1 MRVKHACKY
10 MLVKTCMSDF
20 KDVSVKGATTVWATN
35 TDGNRDSKRL
45 EIRPDG
51 YLALTNDDA
60 ETVWMLNWPLKDI
73 WECYLEMTGNDLIL
87 YGKNKTTNQFKKIW
101 SRPRN

>member
-1 MRVKHACKY
+1 

-20 KDVSVKGATTVWATN
+20 KDVSVKGAKTVWATN
-35 TDGNRDSKRL
+35 TDGRNSKRL

-51 YLALTNDDA
+51 YLALTNDDGD
-60 ETVWMLNWPLKDI
+60 TVWMLNWPRKNI
-73 WECYLEMTGNDLIL
+73 WGCYLEMTGNDLIL
-87 YGKNKTTNQFKKIW
+87 YGKNRTANQFEKIW

>member
-1 MRVKHACKY
+1 
-10 MLVKTCMSDF
+10 MSDF
-20 KDVSVKGATTVWATN
+20 KDVGVNVVKTVWATN

-51 YLALTNDDA
+51 YLALTTENGD
-60 ETVWMLNWPLKDI
+60 TVWMLNWHRNDI
-73 WECYLEMTGNDLIL
+73 WGCYLEMTGDDLIL
-87 YGKNKTTNQFKKIW
+87 YGKNTKTNQFEKIW